1 MPFSQEKAD
10 FVVNFVQCL
19 KLGDDFYGQPFML
32 QPWQKEAVSEFY
44 GTLKD
49 NGFRKYWYLYFE
61 IPKKNGKSQLAAGL
75 GLYHTFADGA
85 YDGEV
90 YVCAADK
97 DNASIVFDAALSMLD
112 QCPFLKKRAKVKESQ
127 KTIVDKVTK
136 TKFKVLSAEAYSKHG
151 YKPTC
156 VIFDELHAQPNRDL
170 WDVMTFGS
178 GSARKQPVY
187 IVLTTAGSDP
197 DRLSIG
203 WEIHEKA
210 RRIYEYRHGNK
221 EYADNPTWLPFIWG
235 LGGDY
240 EKIKDIDIFDEK
252 VWYQCN
258 PSLGITI
265 DIDVLRSEALDAKTS
280 KASER
285 LFRWLRL
292 NQWISVKTVGWLPLT
307 VWDETTL
314 PPGEIPDLKGLECW
328 AGLDLSSTTDL
339 TALVLTFPPQE
350 GLKFWFQLIFAWKPE
365 ELIKEHEVNDGVPYS
380 LWVEEGYLLTS
391 PGRTIKHS
399 VVVSKIIELSK
410 IYRLSW
416 VGVDPW
422 HASYVEQELT
432 DAGIHVAEIPQRICD
447 LSLPMKDWE
456 RMLLDKEIFHAEN
469 PLARMCFGN
478 VVLDVDSNLNQK
490 PDKKKAKARID
501 IIAAGINSI
510 AMHSLKPAY
519 VDIFYSPDIPD
530 I

>member
-10 FVVNFVQCL
+10 FVVNFIQCL

-32 QPWQKEAVSEFY
+32 QSWQKEAVSEFY

-240 EKIKDIDIFDEK
+240 EKIKDIDIFDEN

-265 DIDVLRSEALDAKTS
+265 D
-280 KASER
+280 
-285 LFRWLRL
+285 F
-292 NQWISVKTVGWLPLT
+292 
-307 VWDETTL
+307 
-314 PPGEIPDLKGLECW
+314 
-328 AGLDLSSTTDL
+328 
-339 TALVLTFPPQE
+339 
-350 GLKFWFQLIFAWKPE
+350 
-365 ELIKEHEVNDGVPYS
+365 
-380 LWVEEGYLLTS
+380 
-391 PGRTIKHS
+391 
-399 VVVSKIIELSK
+399 IIA
-410 IYRLSW
+410 
-416 VGVDPW
+416 
-422 HASYVEQELT
+422 HHT
-432 DAGIHVAEIPQRICD
+432 
-447 LSLPMKDWE
+447 
-456 RMLLDKEIFHAEN
+456 
-469 PLARMCFGN
+469 
-478 VVLDVDSNLNQK
+478 NQK
-490 PDKKKAKARID
+490 PKYVILHKKQAQSNQHI
-501 IIAAGINSI
+501 
-510 AMHSLKPAY
+510 
-519 VDIFYSPDIPD
+519 
-530 I
+530 